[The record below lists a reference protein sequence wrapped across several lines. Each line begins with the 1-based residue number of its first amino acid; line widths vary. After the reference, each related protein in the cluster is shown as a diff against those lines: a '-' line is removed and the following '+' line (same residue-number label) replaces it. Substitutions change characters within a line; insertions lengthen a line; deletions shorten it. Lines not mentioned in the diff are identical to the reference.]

1 MLGFV
6 ILFLESN
13 ESFKKPQKA
22 GRSFHHL
29 TENQAV
35 SLSKCETK
43 IRDFQFLARLES
55 PQFCLGTE
63 GTSILLEHRIN

>member
-13 ESFKKPQKA
+13 ESFKKPQKD

-35 SLSKCETK
+35 SLSKCESAKCEVT
-43 IRDFQFLARLES
+43 QNHS
-55 PQFCLGTE
+55 
-63 GTSILLEHRIN
+63 SISNFWGQRNKPCYFGM